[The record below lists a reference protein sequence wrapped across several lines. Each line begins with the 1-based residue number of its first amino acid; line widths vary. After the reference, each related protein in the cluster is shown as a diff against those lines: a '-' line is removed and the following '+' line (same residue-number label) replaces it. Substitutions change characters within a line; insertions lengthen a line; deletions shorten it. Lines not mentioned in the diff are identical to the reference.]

1 MTSDQITILYKD
13 PIWILNKES
22 KLYQKYKETYY
33 NLYKEYPKE
42 STAQGGLEIA
52 TIQNH
57 MNNIDIITIG
67 ANMDNIHTINEITY
81 ISSWEKIYNILI
93 SFLSN

>member
-1 MTSDQITILYKD
+1 
-13 PIWILNKES
+13 
-22 KLYQKYKETYY
+22 
-33 NLYKEYPKE
+33 
-42 STAQGGLEIA
+42 
-52 TIQNH
+52 